1 MARVTVEDCIH
12 KIPNRFD
19 LVLTAAS
26 RAKSLDSGAP
36 LTVSRDND
44 KNTVIALREIEEE
57 TINIAQTREN
67 LIGGLQRYASPQE
80 ELSDGSEDSQAIAA
94 DMGDTSLYSDSEFVE
109 SDSFQVVDDLND

>member
-57 TINIAQTREN
+57 TINIAQTQEN
-67 LIGGLQRYASPQE
+67 LINGLQRYAKPQE
-80 ELSDGSEDSQAIAA
+80 ELLENPDDAAIIEAEMSDN
-94 DMGDTSLYSDSEFVE
+94 SLYSDSEFVE
-109 SDSFQVVDDLND
+109 SDSFQVVEDLND